1 MDFQEFITIAREIG
15 CVRYPDMEKRHN
27 RYSYYGCIGS
37 SPEQT
42 AWNNRHPEK
51 AFFEESWRTGG
62 EQGGSCWDDGTED
75 HHCPINGDIEPPMT
89 DLDELLLKVA
99 PNISFLVYR
108 NLENKLLERDE
119 RCENEYYGNY
129 TNYGIKR
136 INIKKLY
143 DYLVEHGVF

>member
-1 MDFQEFITIAREIG
+1 MDFKEFFEIAKTFGLDYPSMVAPGKMGTRGFKYPTRGEEQAWRE
-15 CVRYPDMEKRHN
+15 EH
-27 RYSYYGCIGS
+27 S
-37 SPEQT
+37 EL
-42 AWNNRHPEK
+42 